1 MKIPKEHAIR
11 LKRLTE
17 SVISEGKHW
26 PEDYIK
32 TAFNTIKNSEL
43 GKQSWYTDDY
53 IHQDLKSIV
62 DEFVTD
68 YLFFMS
74 NFVQFFLILYLFFC
88 ILCGVNN

>member
-43 GKQSWYTDDY
+43 GKQSWYTDTTF
-53 IHQDLKSIV
+53 IK
-62 DEFVTD
+62 T
-68 YLFFMS
+68 
-74 NFVQFFLILYLFFC
+74 
-88 ILCGVNN
+88 